1 MLRCRLIVTIC
12 SSRCF
17 SDFILTSFR
26 ISQNNMKWQ
35 VYVESAL
42 FFFFFFVSFLFF
54 VFLFFLFV
62 FSRNKQIFWLYRLK
76 IVCAYGLQSI
86 KLNKWWKSYFRNQLS
101 VLLFSWRHFVFL
113 YKLWTGCDSRI
124 RHCYLNIER
133 THISSHAPTEM
144 QMAVTLRSCFF
155 RHTQRPLFLSRL
167 C

>member
-1 MLRCRLIVTIC
+1 MLRCRLIVTIF
-12 SSRCF
+12 SSHCF
-17 SDFILTSFR
+17 SDFISTSLR
-26 ISQNNMKWQ
+26 ISQSNMKWQ

-42 FFFFFFVSFLFF
+42 FFLF
-54 VFLFFLFV
+54 VFL
-62 FSRNKQIFWLYRLK
+62 RNKQIFWLYRLK

-113 YKLWTGCDSRI
+113 YKLRTGCDSRI
-124 RHCYLNIER
+124 RHCYLNIKR

-144 QMAVTLRSCFF
+144 QMAVTRRSCFF
-155 RHTQRPLFLSRL
+155 LHTQRPLFLSRL